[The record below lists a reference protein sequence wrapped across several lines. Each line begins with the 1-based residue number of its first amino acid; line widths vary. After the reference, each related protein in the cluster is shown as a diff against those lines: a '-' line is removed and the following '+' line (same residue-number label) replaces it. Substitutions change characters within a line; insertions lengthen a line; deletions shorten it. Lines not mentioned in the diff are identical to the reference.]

1 MKQTSVWISSLVVAL
16 SLAACSSNTGEKGGG
31 NASSESPATSNNAG
45 GPKEVALKIG
55 LPGAYDVTKKEI
67 IDGFIA
73 KHPHIKVE
81 VNDSPWGDF
90 VSKVATQIAGNTAPD
105 LWFQENAVILG
116 YGKRGVA
123 EDLSSYIKRDLKED
137 DYISALYAARTPD
150 GKVYG
155 IPHGINPAALA
166 FNKKV
171 FGNANVPLPTDNW
184 TFQDLIETAKKLS
197 KKDEVYGLIGNA
209 GITQGWFPF
218 IKMAGGQALDETKTK
233 SMFHDPKTIAGL
245 KAMQDGVKGGYIST
259 LEFNRAQ
266 GGDLPALA
274 NGKGAMYILQY
285 SNQTTMNKSF
295 PDADWDVVKM
305 PKSVDGKRYVP
316 MVTNSWL
323 IYSKAKPEAKEAAW
337 AFMKYYLSEEAQ
349 TVVANSGSSI
359 PVNKK
364 ALKELEKNTSKPL
377 NKKAFTDGIAEAGT
391 TLDEN
396 ASWNEWRGVA
406 QPIIGDIY
414 SGNVSA
420 EAGAQEIDKKVQAVL
435 DQNK

>member
-1 MKQTSVWISSLVVAL
+1 MKAKFIWITSLVLSL
-16 SLAACSSNTGEKGGG
+16 SLAACSSDPGRKDGG
-31 NASSESPATSNNAG
+31 SVSPESPNQP
-45 GPKEVALKIG
+45 PKEVALKIG

-81 VNDSPWGDF
+81 INDSPWGDF
-90 VSKVATQIAGNTAPD
+90 VAKVATQIAGNTAPD

-137 DYISALYAARTPD
+137 DYISALFAARTPD

-155 IPHGINPAALA
+155 IPHGINPTALA
-166 FNKKV
+166 YNKKV
-171 FGNANVPLPTDNW
+171 FANANVPLPTDNW
-184 TFQDLIETAKKLS
+184 TFQDLIETAKKLT
-197 KKDEVYGLIGNA
+197 KKEELYGLIGNA

-218 IKMAGGQALDETKTK
+218 ITMTGGRALDNTKTK
-233 SMFHDPKTIAGL
+233 SMFNDPKTIAGL
-245 KAMQDGVKGGYIST
+245 QAMQDGVKAGYISG
-259 LEFNRAQ
+259 LEYNRAQ
-266 GGDLPALA
+266 GGDLPVLA
-274 NGKGAMYILQY
+274 NGKGAMYVLQY

-295 PDADWDVVKM
+295 PDADWDVVKI

-323 IYSKAKPEAKEAAW
+323 IYSKAKPEVKEAAW
-337 AFMKYYLSEEAQ
+337 AFMKYYLSEEVQNMIAG
-349 TVVANSGSSI
+349 SGSSI
-359 PVNKK
+359 PVHKK
-364 ALKELEKNTSKPL
+364 ALKEIEKQTSKPV

-406 QPIIGDIY
+406 QPIIGDIFN
-414 SGNVSA
+414 GKITA
-420 EAGAQEIDKKVQAVL
+420 EAGAGEIHKKVQTVL